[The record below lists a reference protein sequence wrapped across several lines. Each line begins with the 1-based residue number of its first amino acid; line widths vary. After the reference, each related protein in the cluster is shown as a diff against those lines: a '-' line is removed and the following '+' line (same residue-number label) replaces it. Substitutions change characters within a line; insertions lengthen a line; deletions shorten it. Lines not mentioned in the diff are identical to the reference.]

1 MIPETQEVPVG
12 RHSMNDAPDVQAD
25 SVNPLAEGSIAPPGD
40 PIDPGV
46 PGSPDAPSGPTAP
59 DTPSFPEPSPGSP
72 EITPSEPPPY
82 APDESGDGSVPV
94 PSWHSA
100 GDQVL

>member
-1 MIPETQEVPVG
+1 MG
-12 RHSMNDAPDVQAD
+12 RHSMNYQPEAGLD
-25 SVNPLAEGSIAPPGD
+25 SRGSVAEGSIAPPGD

-46 PGSPDAPSGPTAP
+46 PGSPDAPNGPPAP
-59 DTPSFPEPSPGSP
+59 DNPSFPEPSPGSP
-72 EITPSEPPPY
+72 EVTPSEPPPY
-82 APDESGDGSVPV
+82 APDEAGDGSVPV